1 MKTIKEI
8 IREGALKNQEE
19 LTKELLGLD
28 DVKRI
33 MENNKGFKFKIEFDY
48 DSNNSL
54 LVYYRFY
61 KTETED
67 ETCVR
72 ILLYDDSSFCNNAID
87 LSVVLIKYFSAYF
100 NNEEYKII
108 VEDEEGKYELN
119 LKNYIQ
125 SQVSEFNEK
134 ADISADDCKKDIE
147 LF

>member
-8 IREGALKNQEE
+8 IKEETLKNQEN
-19 LTKELLGLD
+19 LTKELLKLND
-28 DVKRI
+28 IKKI
-33 MENNKGFKFKIEFDY
+33 MENNKDFKFKIEFDY

-54 LVYYRFY
+54 LVYYKFY
-61 KTETED
+61 RTETED
-67 ETCVR
+67 KTCIR
-72 ILLYDDSSFCNNAID
+72 ILLYDDSSFCKNAFN

-108 VEDEEGKYELN
+108 VENEEGKYELN
-119 LKNYIQ
+119 LKDYIQ

-134 ADISADDCKKDIE
+134 ADISANDYKKEIE